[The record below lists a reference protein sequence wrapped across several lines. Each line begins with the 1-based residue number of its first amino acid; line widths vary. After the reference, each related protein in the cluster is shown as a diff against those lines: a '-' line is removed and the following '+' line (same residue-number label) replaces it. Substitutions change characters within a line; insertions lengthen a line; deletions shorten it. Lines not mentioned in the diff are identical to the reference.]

1 MTGEDSFEDGM
12 PIAEAIAGEHFIVD
26 IEGFEGPIDML
37 LMLAREQKVD
47 LTQIS
52 ILALAEQYLAF
63 VAHAR
68 RINLELAA
76 DYLVM
81 AAWLAYLKSRLLL
94 PEHEG
99 EGEPTGEEMAEAL
112 AFQLRRL
119 SAMQEAGEKL
129 RGRAHLGHDFFRRGA
144 PEAFASV
151 FKTILDCNLYDLLK
165 AYGDQ
170 QRRGTD
176 PTLRITPMEAYSVED
191 AIERLRNMLGGF
203 VNWES
208 IWRFLPADL
217 GTGIRTRSAF
227 ATTFAA
233 SLELVKEGKIRIRQ
247 SDVFAPIYLRALSG
261 AEQAASKDE
270 SESKES

>member
-1 MTGEDSFEDGM
+1 MIGEDSFEDGM
-12 PIAEAIAGEHFIVD
+12 PAAVLPGEHFIVD

-37 LMLAREQKVD
+37 LTLAREQKVD

-94 PEHEG
+94 PEAEG

-129 RGRAHLGHDFFRRGA
+129 RGRAQLGQDFFRRGA

-151 FKTILDCNLYDLLK
+151 FKTVLDCNLYDLLK

-191 AIERLRNMLGGF
+191 AIIRLRGMLGGF

-217 GTGIRTRSAF
+217 GTGVRTRSAF

-247 SDVFAPIYLRALSG
+247 SDVFGPIYLRALSG
-261 AEQAASKDE
+261 AELAASNDE
-270 SESKES
+270 SENKDS